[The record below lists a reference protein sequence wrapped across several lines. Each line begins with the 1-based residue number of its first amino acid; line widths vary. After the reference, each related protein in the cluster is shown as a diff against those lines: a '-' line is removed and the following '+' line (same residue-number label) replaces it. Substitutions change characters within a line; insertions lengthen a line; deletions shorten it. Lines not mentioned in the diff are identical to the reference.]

1 MTWNP
6 PNAGAGSVQ
15 AVAGSAVVARTG
27 ESKRTGVSSTMALP
41 ASVGRRRSSLV
52 RAPRGCSSP
61 AAGKAAA
68 DDYNTNRYHKPQDEF
83 DPAWNWGAALQDV
96 KLYYTMG
103 RSLADGDTWPNW
115 YPTAEFRAVRD
126 KSRAEAK

>member
-1 MTWNP
+1 MLD
-6 PNAGAGSVQ
+6 
-15 AVAGSAVVARTG
+15 GSAGEDLVVG
-27 ESKRTGVSSTMALP
+27 G
-41 ASVGRRRSSLV
+41 
-52 RAPRGCSSP
+52 P

-68 DDYNTNRYHKPQDEF
+68 DDYNTNRYHKPQDEY
-83 DPAWNWGAALQDV
+83 DPNWNWGAALQDV

-103 RSLADGDTWPNW
+103 RTLADGTSWPNW